1 MNRQEQESKTVCGGL
16 SRPLGKKTM
25 EHNRSKGMFGRI
37 IGLTYA
43 LFNYLSAILVLGYGI
58 FWYANLY
65 VPVTIDS
72 GAKVSLTTALLVN
85 TLLMLFFAVQHTIQ
99 ARPWFKKLFI
109 KCTHKSIER
118 STYVLFSNIAF
129 VLFYLFWKDTGGHIW
144 QVENKIGVI
153 ILWSLY
159 GAGWMLAFAA
169 IFLKNHFHFL
179 GIRQAFLH
187 FQNKDFSQEPLV
199 KFFIYSLVRHPMYL
213 GFLMAYW
220 ATPIMS
226 TGHFIFALEMT
237 IYTFIGIQFE
247 EKMLIG
253 FIGRKYRDY
262 QKKVPM
268 LIPFTR

>member
-1 MNRQEQESKTVCGGL
+1 MGRRHPIFVRYPLISKTHRHIQPIRKDTK
-16 SRPLGKKTM
+16 S
-25 EHNRSKGMFGRI
+25 
-37 IGLTYA
+37 A
-43 LFNYLSAILVLGYGI
+43 LD
-58 FWYANLY
+58 Y
-65 VPVTIDS
+65 VS
-72 GAKVSLTTALLVN
+72 
-85 TLLMLFFAVQHTIQ
+85 LMLFFAVQHTVQ

-129 VLFYLFWKDTGGHIW
+129 VLFYLCWKDTGSQIW
-144 QVENKIGVI
+144 QVENKIGII

-159 GAGWMLAFAA
+159 GAGWMLVFAA

-187 FQNKDFSQEPLV
+187 FQKKDFPQEPLV
-199 KFFIYSLVRHPMYL
+199 KLFIYSLVRHPMYL

-253 FIGRKYRDY
+253 FIGLKYRDY
-262 QKKVPM
+262 QEKVPM
-268 LIPFTR
+268 LIPFSHRIVIPKSVSPAN

>member
-1 MNRQEQESKTVCGGL
+1 MEYIKSKST
-16 SRPLGKKTM
+16 
-25 EHNRSKGMFGRI
+25 FGRT
-37 IGLTYA
+37 IGLAYA
-43 LFNYLSAILVLGYGI
+43 LFNYLSAVLVLGYGV
-58 FWYANLY
+58 FWFANLY

-72 GAKVSLTTALLVN
+72 GVKVSLKTALLIN
-85 TLLMLFFAVQHTIQ
+85 TLLILFFAVQHTIQ
-99 ARPWFKKLFI
+99 ARPWFKKFFI
-109 KCTHKSIER
+109 KCTHKSVER

-129 VLFYLFWKDTGGHIW
+129 LLFYVFWKDTGDQIW
-144 QVENKIGVI
+144 QVENKIGII
-153 ILWSLY
+153 ILWIIY
-159 GAGWMLAFAA
+159 GAGWLLAFTA
-169 IFLKNHFHFL
+169 IFVKNHFHFL
-179 GIRQAFLH
+179 GIRQAFLY
-187 FQNKDFSQEPLV
+187 FQKKDFSQEPLV

-213 GFLMAYW
+213 GFLLAYW
-220 ATPIMS
+220 AIPIMS